1 MNHSLGNE
9 VIEFTT
15 EFEKF
20 TSDVQFLVEEFKE
33 EVQKTLN
40 EFRHIQVSQ
49 TERIKNIEDE
59 VQNEVQ
65 NLKELFKDVDQKFE
79 VFKQE
84 TSNLFEK
91 SLNSSTIDSDKLKQY
106 MEEHGFRLSEIAEL
120 RGKLS
125 QLSNFSPEK
134 LREELITGIRM
145 LGDRVSKAIE
155 EMNERIDNF
164 SDEFQE
170 KTSFIN
176 KELNTR
182 DVKLPD
188 QDNKEFASLKE
199 SNLFDVNEY
208 EIVPREAVN
217 KLTELYKKQ
226 STAMKNFIEKH
237 ENRISEF
244 DQFLRNY
251 EEENTRLL
259 ELLDR
264 RVKRNFVISI
274 AAVIIILLGSIAIQI
289 F

>member
-120 RGKLS
+120 RGKY
-125 QLSNFSPEK
+125 FSPEK

>member
-188 QDNKEFASLKE
+188 QDNEEFASLKE

>member
-155 EMNERIDNF
+155 EMNDRIDNF